1 MKRINFI
8 TRHPCEYKAIK
19 TKIKVKETQSPLNQP
34 KMILKI
40 CIMLNHQYSLI
51 TIKYRNSL

>member
-8 TRHPCEYKAIK
+8 TRHPCEYKAK
-19 TKIKVKETQSPLNQP
+19 KAKVKVKETQSPLNQR
-34 KMILKI
+34 KIILKI

-51 TIKYRNSL
+51 TINYRNSL